1 MHEVVFMREYRFFL
15 TDIVE
20 AIDEIEDFTSGMDLK
35 TQKAVVKNIEI
46 IGEAGYECA
55 G

>member
-20 AIDEIEDFTSGMDLK
+20 AIDEIEDFS
-35 TQKAVVKNIEI
+35 NISYTCLDGTI
-46 IGEAGYECA
+46 QIK
-55 G
+55 